1 MVPNKA
7 DYPWVESE
15 SNLTKEEWETHR
27 DWVFSFCGDVVNPGE
42 SLENG
47 KYFRVKATK
56 YEYNDS

>member
-1 MVPNKA
+1 MTLNKE

-27 DWVFSFCGDVVNPGE
+27 DWFLGFCGDVINTGE
-42 SLENG
+42 LLEEG

-56 YEYNDS
+56 HAK